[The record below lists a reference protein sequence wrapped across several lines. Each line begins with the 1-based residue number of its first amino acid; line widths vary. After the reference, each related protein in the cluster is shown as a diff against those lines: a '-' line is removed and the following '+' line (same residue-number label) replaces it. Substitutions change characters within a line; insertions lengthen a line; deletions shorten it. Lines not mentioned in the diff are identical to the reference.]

1 MPENFWKFRNE
12 GEKPELMLYG
22 EISNTSWYDDELTP
36 GIFANDLAALNGRD
50 LDVHIN
56 SPGGDVFAAQ
66 AIYNQ
71 LKAYPGKVTM
81 KIDGMCASA
90 ATVIACAGDKVI
102 MPSNTIFM
110 IHNPKSA
117 MLGYFDKTELGKISE
132 RLDAVKQTIVNVYRE
147 RVKNALTED
156 EIKAKMDSES
166 WLTAQAAKEY
176 GFVDEI
182 VGDIP
187 AGPTLED
194 GVLIVNSLS
203 CKMDRFENAEGL
215 KAVLNKKEKG
225 SDPLMNAAE
234 KLKSIAG
241 ILGFVEGDTK
251 PEPEQHKGEPDAK
264 DSAAVNAADDAAKAA
279 VEAERARVNALD
291 ALKTGN
297 PFVDS
302 IVETGKKN
310 GATAESLKPYIDALP
325 EPEVQKPEASGQDK
339 VIAAIIDVLRDNAD
353 SGAAKVAPS
362 TPENKADEKQAAID
376 EIVALANKGR

>member
-71 LKAYPGKVTM
+71 LRAYPGKVTM

-90 ATVIACAGDKVI
+90 ATVIACAGDKVV

-117 MLGYFDKTELGKISE
+117 MIGYFDQAQLGNVAK
-132 RLDAVKQTIVNVYRE
+132 RLDAVKQTIVNVYRD

-156 EIKAKMDSES
+156 EIRAKMDSES
-166 WLTAQAAKEY
+166 WMTAEAAKEY

-182 VGDIP
+182 VGDLS
-187 AGPTLED
+187 AEPTLED
-194 GVLIVNSLS
+194 GVLIVNSVS

-215 KAVLNKKEKG
+215 KAILNNKKG
-225 SDPLMNAAE
+225 SDLRMNAAE

-241 ILGFVEGDTK
+241 ILGLVEDAK
-251 PEPEQHKGEPDAK
+251 PDAK
-264 DSAAVNAADDAAKAA
+264 PGADTDAKNAVPDETAKAA
-279 VEAERARVNALD
+279 VEAERERVNALD
-291 ALKTGN
+291 ALKTGS

-302 IVETGKKN
+302 IVETGKKT

-325 EPEVQKPEASGQDK
+325 EEQKPEASGQEK
-339 VIAAIIDVLRDNAD
+339 VIAAIIDILRDNAD
-353 SGAAKVAPS
+353 SGAAQVAPS

>member
-56 SPGGDVFAAQ
+56 SPGGDVFAAH

-117 MLGYFDKTELGKISE
+117 MLGYFDKTQLEKLSE
-132 RLDAVKQTIVNVYRE
+132 QLDAVKQTIVNVYRE

-166 WLTAQAAKEY
+166 WLTAEAAKAY

-182 VGDIP
+182 VGEIP
-187 AGPTLED
+187 AGPTLEE
-194 GVLIVNSLS
+194 GVLIVNSMS

-215 KAVLNKKEKG
+215 KAILDRKEKG
-225 SDPLMNAAE
+225 SDLLMNAAE

-241 ILGFVEGDTK
+241 ILGFVEGDAK
-251 PEPEQHKGEPDAK
+251 PENEPKGEPDVK
-264 DSAAVNAADDAAKAA
+264 DSSADDASKAA